1 MDRGY
6 YAYKSG
12 RLTVIGF
19 DCRRVLQDEHCAT
32 VTGELLEFL
41 SQHSCEIL
49 VVDLMDV
56 PIVNSWILGVLA
68 AIRQRGIRVEIYHPS
83 EVMDDMLA
91 VSHLDRLL
99 HVRHRGMHHEER
111 PADNTGKET
120 THY

>member
-6 YAYKSG
+6 YAYKTG

-19 DCRRVLQDEHCAT
+19 DGRRVLQNEHCTT
-32 VTGELLEFL
+32 VTCELLEFL
-41 SQHSCEIL
+41 SRNACEIL

-56 PIVNSWILGVLA
+56 PLVNSWILGVLA
-68 AIRQRGIRVEIYHPS
+68 AIRQRGIRVEIYHPTQ
-83 EVMDDMLA
+83 VMEDVLT

-99 HVRHRGMHHEER
+99 HVRHRGMMADDP
-111 PADNTGKET
+111 PADPANKDT